1 MVTSAAQ
8 GDTGGEASRGR
19 QGDGNV
25 SERVLIAYASRCG
38 STSEVAA
45 AIAQELTAQGQLVDV
60 RGVREVPDLD
70 GYRAVMVGS
79 AVRFGKWLPEAV
91 RFVERNRMPLSRV
104 PTAFFT
110 VHALALDEGP
120 ASQRERHAYLETVR
134 RYVLPRHEAFFAGEI
149 DPARLS
155 FGERWL
161 ARLVRAPEG
170 DLRDWERIRGWAR
183 QINQELVQ

>member
-1 MVTSAAQ
+1 M
-8 GDTGGEASRGR
+8 
-19 QGDGNV
+19 

-38 STSEVAA
+38 STAEVAE
-45 AIAQELTAQGQLVDV
+45 AIAQELAAQGQLVDV
-60 RGVREVPDLD
+60 RGVREIPDLD
-70 GYRAVMVGS
+70 GYRAVLVGS
-79 AVRFGKWLPEAV
+79 GVRFGKWLPEAV
-91 RFVERNRMPLSRV
+91 RFVERNRTPLTRV

-120 ASQRERHAYLETVR
+120 TSQRERHAYLEPVR
-134 RYVLPRHEAFFAGEI
+134 GLVMPRHEAFFAGEL

-155 FGERWL
+155 SGERWL

-183 QINQELVQ
+183 QIARELVQ